1 MVSGRPII
9 GGSSQIGG
17 SQSGR
22 PIGGSSQNGGQIGS
36 SSKNGGQIGGS
47 SQNGGQIGGSSQNG
61 GQIGGSSQFG
71 GASQINSSGIF
82 LVLAALSISQFV
94 ISGGPLYEIYF

>member
-1 MVSGRPII
+1 M
-9 GGSSQIGG
+9 
-17 SQSGR
+17 
-22 PIGGSSQNGGQIGS
+22 GGSSQNGDQIGDS
-36 SSKNGGQIGGS
+36 SQNGGQIGGS
-47 SQNGGQIGGSSQNG
+47 SQTEGQIGDSSQNG

-82 LVLAALSISQFV
+82 LVLTALSIRQSV